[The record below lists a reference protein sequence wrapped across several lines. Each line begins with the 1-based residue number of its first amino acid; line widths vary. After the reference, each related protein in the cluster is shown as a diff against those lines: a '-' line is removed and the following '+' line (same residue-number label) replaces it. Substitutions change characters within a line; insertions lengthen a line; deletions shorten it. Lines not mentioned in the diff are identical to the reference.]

1 MSVHPE
7 GQQDNEGEAPDGQ
20 QRVGQHSEQGGGWR
34 GWLVRDWGTHGAQRH
49 SRPACTAPGP
59 DHRPLQPLPTP
70 RRSRASGGQSQP
82 TSAPPTP
89 SPSGPPASGRW
100 VKRSLQ
106 KLPSQQQK
114 YTWGFSS
121 VATHSCLEARFPI
134 HNSAEGQIPQGGPA
148 NPSPQTEIPMGNC
161 GGWAPR
167 KRDPGSGGESKGGRP
182 PPASLGTS
190 KPGRAGARREPVWTR
205 HPASGAPAPVVA
217 VEVVQPAAF
226 LDELDGARA
235 VAPGGVAV
243 QPLVLLALAA
253 LQAAL
258 VGALQLPV
266 GVVVDA
272 LPRLGLPAPRTCARG
287 RELPLSR
294 PGPWGGGGAGSDWQ
308 PRLPYPEGTRDP
320 LHPWQQ
326 I

>member
-1 MSVHPE
+1 M
-7 GQQDNEGEAPDGQ
+7 
-20 QRVGQHSEQGGGWR
+20 
-34 GWLVRDWGTHGAQRH
+34 
-49 SRPACTAPGP
+49 
-59 DHRPLQPLPTP
+59 
-70 RRSRASGGQSQP
+70 
-82 TSAPPTP
+82 
-89 SPSGPPASGRW
+89 
-100 VKRSLQ
+100 
-106 KLPSQQQK
+106 
-114 YTWGFSS
+114 
-121 VATHSCLEARFPI
+121 ATHSCLEARFPI
-134 HNSAEGQIPQGGPA
+134 HNSAEGQTPQGGPA

-167 KRDPGSGGESKGGRP
+167 KRDPGSGEGSKGGRP

-190 KPGRAGARREPVWTR
+190 KPGRAGTWREPVWTR

-226 LDELDGARA
+226 LDKLDGARA

-272 LPRLGLPAPRTCARG
+272 LPRLGLPAPGTCSRE
-287 RELPLSR
+287 RELLLSR
-294 PGPWGGGGAGSDWQ
+294 PGPWGGGGGAGSDWQ
-308 PRLPYPEGTRDP
+308 PGAQGGLRQHGGSGVPPCTAAGALDPRHVRIAVCVRVGREGDARHVYSWAQPRP
-320 LHPWQQ
+320 LQLERGPDLCF
-326 I
+326 